1 MIRRKL
7 ALCLPYYMNQ
17 GMLDEQLRRL
27 ERLPEPIK
35 SQLELIVVDDGSP
48 NGEAQAREIGL
59 PVRVF
64 RIDIDIRWNQD
75 AARNIAA
82 HKAEASWLLLT
93 DIDHIVPQRT
103 FEWLM
108 AQKLQK
114 KTVYRFS
121 RATLDE
127 IAGKKDRVS
136 PYKPHPNSWLMMR
149 GMYERIGGYDE
160 RFAGHY
166 GTDAEFRDRVVK
178 TAGEPEMLRAEIWR
192 VPRST
197 IADASTTTYVRK
209 GAPEDVGAIQRIKI
223 ERAEDPQWKPLQ
235 FRNPYR
241 QIFPPPKS

>member
-1 MIRRKL
+1 MKRRKI

-17 GMLDEQLRRL
+17 GMLDEHLRRL

-35 SQLELIVVDDGSP
+35 SELELIVVDDGSP

-64 RIDIDIRWNQD
+64 RIDVDIRWNQD
-75 AARNIAA
+75 AARNIGA

-93 DIDHIVPQRT
+93 DIDHLVPERT
-103 FEWLM
+103 LAWLID
-108 AQKLQK
+108 AKLQK

-121 RATLDE
+121 RMTLDA
-127 IAGKKDRVS
+127 IGKDRLTD
-136 PYKPHPNSWLMMR
+136 YKPHPNSWLMMR

-166 GTDAEFRDRVVK
+166 GTDAEFRDRVIK
-178 TAGEPEMLRAEIWR
+178 AAGEPEMLSVPIWR

-223 ERAEDPQWKPLQ
+223 ERAEDPEWKPLQ

-241 QIFPPPKS
+241 QIFPSLKS